1 MGGYWGGDDFFDRT
15 PKAASVP
22 APTPKPAQSP
32 EKKEEKKIDW
42 QAAFVKA
49 LKATDY
55 DGVKEALAN
64 GANPE
69 VKIRV
74 PRAYDGDLTYQ
85 TAMFYVMSRTKDTQ
99 MMDVLV
105 AGGANVNAV
114 DGSKKSLLRAAIANN
129 YTALALHMAKYD
141 GVDFSSAEAKA
152 AYELAAEKRHKEP
165 QMETVYRYLHMK
177 LEELQGPWRKTSDDS
192 IKYVS
197 YENDGM
203 TEISETFNF
212 RAARQSRTIRDF
224 DTKSMLT
231 TETYFADIP
240 VNAQGFVR
248 EAFEELKKQGGGA
261 KIDPHI
267 PGHMRRYVSRKR

>member
-1 MGGYWGGDDFFDRT
+1 MAIDIGFFDPPPP
-15 PKAASVP
+15 PKP
-22 APTPKPAQSP
+22 PKPAQAP
-32 EKKEEKKIDW
+32 AKQEEKKIDW
-42 QAAFVKA
+42 QAEF
-49 LKATDY
+49 LKAVKKKDY
-55 DGVKEALAN
+55 NGVQEALAN
-64 GANPE
+64 GANPD
-69 VKIRV
+69 VTIRI
-74 PRAYDGDLTYQ
+74 PRGYDYSDLTYQ
-85 TAMFYVMSRTKDTQ
+85 TIMFYALHHIKDTR

-105 AGGANVNAV
+105 AGGADVNAV
-114 DGSKKSLLRAAIANN
+114 DGSKKSLLRAAVGNN

-141 GVDFSSAEAKA
+141 GVDFTSADSRK

-165 QMETVYRYLHMK
+165 EMERVYRYLHMK
-177 LEELQGPWRKTSDDS
+177 LEELNGPWRKTADDS

-240 VNAQGFVR
+240 ANAQGFVR
-248 EAFEELKKQGGGA
+248 EAFAELKEQGGGA